1 MLSIISYI
9 LSTLGLIYISNKA
22 LKKTPIG
29 KIIFS
34 NTELAFMKVV
44 FWRVDSTFKSDMK
57 GARNLFKWITII
69 GAILILLASNYINS
83 SLMYYISFITLLSF
97 AFLGALSWGMSPFKE
112 TIDFIKPIILLA
124 IVPLGYYI
132 ITLEN
137 PDNANLFFSYK
148 NNLQYFGLD
157 KSSNFEIALY
167 TTAIILICS
176 LVMCLIW
183 LFLNS
188 VIMTIFL
195 TLSWSTVK
203 LSKLIIGKNGV
214 FYIFCISIILG
225 LISYI

>member
-1 MLSIISYI
+1 MLSIIAYV
-9 LSTLGLIYISNKA
+9 LSTLGLMYVSNKA
-22 LKKTPIG
+22 LKGTPVG

-34 NTELAFMKVV
+34 NTELAFMKVI

-69 GAILILLASNYINS
+69 GAILILLASNYISS

-97 AFLGALSWGMSPFKE
+97 TFLGALSWGMSPFKE
-112 TIDFIKPIILLA
+112 TVDFIKPILLLA
-124 IVPLGYYI
+124 LVPLGYYI
-132 ITLEN
+132 ITLGN

-148 NNLQYFGLD
+148 NNLQYLGLD

-167 TTAIILICS
+167 TTAIILIVS
-176 LVMCLIW
+176 LTMCLIW

-195 TLSWSTVK
+195 TLSWSTAK
-203 LSKLIIGKNGV
+203 LSKLIIGKNGA
-214 FYIFCISIILG
+214 FWIFCIAVILG
-225 LISYI
+225 IISYL